1 MNLLNELLALPN
13 KSLLCARV
21 AHGLLWVLLAPPL
34 LLLVLLLLLLDGD
47 SGGTHIIIEMGIA
60 S

>member
-1 MNLLNELLALPN
+1 MILLNELLVLPD
-13 KSLLCARV
+13 KCVLCARV

-34 LLLVLLLLLLDGD
+34 LLLVLPLLLLDGD
-47 SGGTHIIIEMGIA
+47 AGGSDIIIEMGIA